1 MSGVK
6 TTKEYEI
13 HYYEIDYR
21 KKLLVTSLIDFL
33 GDMASYQSE
42 LLGVGMEYL
51 KENNLAW
58 VLYKWDIVVDR
69 YPVYGEKINITTIP
83 YSFKKFYGSR
93 KFEVKDEE
101 GKIIATANSL
111 WILVNIEKKRPVRV
125 SQDIMA
131 VYGIDGEDDP
141 VADIKDIEKLSKH
154 DYEKIFNVRYSDIDT
169 NKHVNNAKYVSWAIE
184 VIPMEIIL
192 NYSLKR
198 IVVTYEKETKYG
210 DVIKSI
216 TEIQKA
222 DDSVLCLHKI
232 EDGEGK
238 EVTVLE
244 TQWDRNE

>member
-1 MSGVK
+1 MSGIK

-101 GKIIATANSL
+101 GKIVATANSL
-111 WILVNIEKKRPVRV
+111 WILVNTEKKRPVRV
-125 SQDIMA
+125 SQDMMA

-141 VADIKDIEKLSKH
+141 VADIKAIEKLSKY
-154 DYEKIFNVRYSDIDT
+154 DY
-169 NKHVNNAKYVSWAIE
+169 
-184 VIPMEIIL
+184 
-192 NYSLKR
+192 
-198 IVVTYEKETKYG
+198 ETKYG

-216 TEIQKA
+216 TEIRKA
-222 DDSVLCLHKI
+222 DDSALCLHKI
-232 EDGEGK
+232 EEGEGK

-244 TQWDRNE
+244 TQWERNE